1 MSGEE
6 RKVGLQL
13 MATEATGSAEMERGA
28 KHMNMSMRMSCHTVY
43 RNYRLDSTRARAR
56 IHMLPCAAWMI
67 EYGVGS
73 EGGGRGAPCIAFAGF
88 AGWARRPYIF
98 DVNCAHTNAKS
109 RL

>member
-1 MSGEE
+1 M
-6 RKVGLQL
+6 L

-43 RNYRLDSTRARAR
+43 RNYRLDSTRARKDPYASMCSVDDR
-56 IHMLPCAAWMI
+56 
-67 EYGVGS
+67 VRS
-73 EGGGRGAPCIAFAGF
+73 RVRGRGAPCIAFVGF